1 MGKLAKSRFLIF
13 GEISSFGKVFQI
25 SIELDVHFVKWNP
38 PFFNNDYTDNMVDT
52 AIVKLL
58 KESK

>member
-25 SIELDVHFVKWNP
+25 SIELDV
-38 PFFNNDYTDNMVDT
+38 YTDNMVDT